1 ELMCVEHR
9 EALRDHDAAI
19 TSDGFMTR
27 GAFVE
32 RTRHYDNQPFVG
44 QRGLRQQLAWKEK
57 QRDQLLIEDTDAL
70 QREWNKRFAASESL
84 AEQLAEA
91 RRLPELEAERD
102 RSIARLNTIDRA
114 KFDEL
119 AQQQTGLENE
129 LRSLAE
135 EQRRLDRSEKR
146 ADTRRLEKAVAERAA
161 AEREILDRFQ
171 HVQSE
176 TDVSVW
182 LPRLREL
189 REEVCA
195 RWPAKD
201 VGEALS
207 HAGP

>member
-1 ELMCVEHR
+1 
-9 EALRDHDAAI
+9 
-19 TSDGFMTR
+19 
-27 GAFVE
+27 
-32 RTRHYDNQPFVG
+32 
-44 QRGLRQQLAWKEK
+44 
-57 QRDQLLIEDTDAL
+57 
-70 QREWNKRFAASESL
+70 
-84 AEQLAEA
+84 
-91 RRLPELEAERD
+91 LEAERD

-161 AEREILDRFQ
+161 AEREMLDRFQ

-176 TDVSVW
+176 TDVSAW

-195 RWPAKD
+195 RLPAKD
-201 VGEALS
+201 VAATEFAALFNRSDKAAGGGRVAAARRELAMTHASSMRLLRRRTMRLMTNSLRSSTTATYPITQRRPSEAEDVEKLLHAGLGEARNALFEVENTR
-207 HAGP
+207 AA